1 MRTDLENRELTVLF
15 VTLTVLVAVALL
27 QLNALLAILES
38 IYTQQ
43 TIVVSLATCMVSLS
57 VDLIVLLVIQVV
69 SPALVKALLN
79 VSLVQVDHIS
89 MLLTLPV

>member
-38 IYTQQ
+38 IYIQQ
-43 TIVVSLATCMVSLS
+43 TIVVSLATCMASSS

-89 MLLTLPV
+89 MLLTLPA